1 MSEQENR
8 LIKCF
13 ASVFPMSTPE
23 EIQSAGSEWFAASDS
38 LALVTLAAVIQEE
51 FDVEMETPVLAELNS
66 FGAVLDYL
74 RRHTSTTY

>member
-1 MSEQENR
+1 MSDQEDR
-8 LIKCF
+8 LMQCF

-23 EIQSAGSEWFAASDS
+23 EIVSAGPEWFAGSDS

-51 FDVEMETPVLAELNS
+51 FGVAIDTLVLAELNS
-66 FGAVLDYL
+66 FRSVLDYL